1 MKRVYIVCLFVCILN
16 ANNIFSQTAETI
28 DFKDVTFN
36 EALALAKGSNKLVF
50 IDCYTSW
57 CAPCKKMDKTVFVDK
72 SVYSYFNENFV
83 NFKIDMEK
91 GEGIELKTKYGVG
104 SFPTYLFV
112 NSAGEIVHRTASL
125 MPVEDFLREGQTA
138 LSPIYSFSAAKEKY
152 EAGDRSNSLLLNYG
166 HSLRKINRTEATK
179 VESELVNK
187 ITDEELSSGF
197 GWKVIEQIAMT
208 ENDRLG
214 KYLLSHQDYFNDVAG
229 EQAVQTVLN
238 RIKMADMYKLIRD
251 KDGKSFFTNLNVMRK
266 DPNTLTQRNV
276 AMLEMDYYLETNNA
290 DSFVVVAN
298 KAMNGIIEHSDADL
312 SFVARRALYK
322 SNGDNRVEKQALI
335 MARKAVVLNPE
346 EYSNQGT
353 LGSICLKLKLKDEGL
368 KAAKKARQ
376 LADESTSKIQKIA
389 QDLVDKL
396 AAL

>member
-1 MKRVYIVCLFVCILN
+1 MKRAYIVCLFVCILT
-16 ANNIFSQTAETI
+16 ANNVFSQTAETI
-28 DFKDVTFN
+28 EFKDVTFN

-57 CAPCKKMDKTVFVDK
+57 CAPCKKMDKAVFTDQA
-72 SVYSYFNENFV
+72 VYTYFNENFV
-83 NFKIDMEK
+83 NFKVDMEK
-91 GEGIELKTKYGVG
+91 GEGIDLKTKYGVG

-112 NSAGEIVHRTASL
+112 NSTGEIVHRTASL
-125 MPVEDFLREGQTA
+125 MSVDEFLREGQTA

-152 EAGDRSNSLLLNYG
+152 EAGDRSNSLLLNYA
-166 HSLRKINRTEATK
+166 HILRRINRGQATK
-179 VESELVNK
+179 VENELITK
-187 ITDEELSSGF
+187 ITDEELKTGF

-214 KYLLSHQDYFNDVAG
+214 KFLLSQQDYFIDVAG

-238 RIKMADMYKLIRD
+238 RIKMADMYRLIRD
-251 KDGKSFFTNLNVMRK
+251 KNSESFFKNLNAMRT
-266 DPNTLTQRNV
+266 DANPVTQRNV

-290 DSFVVVAN
+290 DSFVAVSN
-298 KAMNGIIEHSDADL
+298 KAMNGIIENSDADL

-322 SNGDNRVEKQALI
+322 SNGDSRLEQQALI

-353 LGSICLKLKLKDEGL
+353 LGSVCLQLKLKEEGL
-368 KAAKKARQ
+368 KAARKARL
-376 LADESTSKIQKIA
+376 LADEITSKIQKIA
-389 QDLVDKL
+389 QELVDKL
-396 AAL
+396 VAL